1 MNQYIDNELDY
12 SHEVTVPEMIAAR
25 DERVEKQQY
34 LCKKYGKT
42 VICFMLNIPGPHK
55 IAPDFAA
62 AFDLGVSRI
71 REALADRAIDGT
83 SDDVD
88 QALYHSSKNDASKD
102 NTDHRADAVPIEHTN
117 ELPVLEEHIERNVTG
132 FILYMAVDADP
143 IEVKKRMC
151 VIEERDAIG
160 RIFDIDVLR
169 PDGAKVSREEFGM
182 GPRKCLM
189 CGKEAH
195 ICARARAHEVSDMV
209 EKIHEIIKD
218 TEICD

>member
-1 MNQYIDNELDY
+1 MNQYKDNELDY
-12 SHEVTVPEMIAAR
+12 CHEVTVPEMIAAR

-151 VIEERDAIG
+151 VIEERMPSA
-160 RIFDIDVLR
+160 
-169 PDGAKVSREEFGM
+169 VSLTSM
-182 GPRKCLM
+182 S
-189 CGKEAH
+189 
-195 ICARARAHEVSDMV
+195 CARMV
-209 EKIHEIIKD
+209 RRCLVKNLAWGRGNASCAGRKRISVPVQEHTRFLIWSKNP
-218 TEICD
+218 